1 MLCDSATATRVRHLG
16 AKRRRLPRPA
26 GNQGP
31 PRDRHHRAWQ
41 LSAVLLAGP
50 GRCYDHRYPVQGP
63 KDSQTVPVL
72 CSLPTSMCWP
82 TAQPVGETD
91 IPHKT
96 AGTQVPGDQLKAV
109 EASSDLHANSC
120 HLSLLGETFRRLCR
134 QAPTLPDRGPLSRC
148 LLCLTQLT
156 GTQQRFMPQLQQ
168 QCTRQQCQ
176 AASII
181 KH

>member
-1 MLCDSATATRVRHLG
+1 MDIFCRGRQKS
-16 AKRRRLPRPA
+16 K
-26 GNQGP
+26 
-31 PRDRHHRAWQ
+31 DRHEIDVFEHGSFLQCFSPDRTVITDAMDAQ
-41 LSAVLLAGP
+41 TSLFFVVAITASMSGLMAGKRLGIP
-50 GRCYDHRYPVQGP
+50 CIDSEI
-63 KDSQTVPVL
+63 KDRREIDIIEHGSFLQF
-72 CSLPTSMCWP
+72 CSP
-82 TAQPVGETD
+82 D
-91 IPHKT
+91 
-96 AGTQVPGDQLKAV
+96 QVPGDQLKAV